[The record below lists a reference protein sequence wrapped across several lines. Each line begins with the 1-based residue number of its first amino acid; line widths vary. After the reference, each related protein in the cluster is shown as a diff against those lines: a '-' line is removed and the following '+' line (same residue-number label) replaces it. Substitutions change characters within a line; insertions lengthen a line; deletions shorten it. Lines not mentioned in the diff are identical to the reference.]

1 MFERI
6 TRIFRSAPNAPAP
19 TPTPTGKPKGYAFR
33 GTDPGISYF
42 AQRKRNTEIL
52 KKYQTIYNQGGI
64 VAEAIDAYALYVFAP
79 GYEIVSDDDGIKE
92 DVEARLDEME
102 FIRVAQEGIISACVL
117 GDAFQ
122 ENVFEMGGRYSYT
135 RNLDASTFD
144 ILFDIL
150 GSITGYRQVFTTEKG
165 ATMTADFSPDEIT
178 HLTLFSQTASPYG
191 QSLIGRAYDDIM
203 RDTKIMEGTATAI
216 ERHGHPKHDITVGTG
231 DPNEIIGSE
240 MLEEIGRNWA
250 TLKSKQDFVHTASIK
265 IGELDKA
272 GVLNANEYNNFSI
285 QRICTALGV
294 PEEILGLGRGSTE
307 ATAKVR
313 LRTFYKKISA
323 LQMWVANC
331 YNKNVIDKITGIPGQ
346 AKIEFNEIEPED
358 YATLATWIAS
368 LRTGIDPDA
377 VCPADWCREQF
388 GIPLDQ
394 IPQDQTGG
402 GQPGV

>member
-6 TRIFRSAPNAPAP
+6 TKLFKPTPAPAP
-19 TPTPTGKPKGYAFR
+19 AQVPQGKPKGYAFR
-33 GTDPGISYF
+33 GTDPGASYF
-42 AQRKRNTEIL
+42 AQRKRNTEVL
-52 KKYQTIYNQGGI
+52 KRYQTVYNQGGI

-79 GYEIVSDDDGIKE
+79 GYEIVSDDDNITE
-92 DVEARLDEME
+92 EVQNRLLEME
-102 FIRVAQEGIISACVL
+102 FSRVAQDGIISTCVL

-122 ENVFEMGGRYSYT
+122 ENVFTLGGGYDYT
-135 RNLDASTFD
+135 RNLDAATFD
-144 ILFDIL
+144 IIFDMF
-150 GSITGYRQVFTTEKG
+150 GSVTGYRQVFTTDQG
-165 ATMTADFSPDEIT
+165 QTMTAEFTPEEIT

-191 QSLIGRAYDDIM
+191 QSLIGRAYDDII

-240 MLEEIGRNWA
+240 MLEDIGRNWE
-250 TLKSKQDFVHTASIK
+250 TLKSKQDFVHTSNVK

-313 LRTFYKKISA
+313 LQTFYKKISA
-323 LQMWVANC
+323 LQMRVANC
-331 YNKNVIDKITGIPGQ
+331 YNKNVIDKITGVPRQ
-346 AKIEFNEIEPED
+346 AKIEFNEIDPKD
-358 YATLATWIAS
+358 YAVLATWIAS

-388 GIPLDQ
+388 GIPPDEME
-394 IPQDQTGG
+394 PE
-402 GQPGV
+402 V